1 MAVAFMPGK
10 RVTRRPG
17 GRCCTMRGDANRL
30 PTKDPVPML
39 PQSSSPESRPLRRT
53 QAQRREEAEQRMLE
67 AARRIVAEKGSLK
80 MSLSDVGVAA
90 GYSRGQPT
98 HHFGSKAALMRA
110 LALYIQ
116 RHFEN
121 ELAKATKVGRGYAL
135 LEALVTFY
143 FGRSGEEWINTRAA
157 LTLLV
162 ESFQNESNLSDIMRQ
177 YNRTWCD
184 FLATHI
190 SIAVADGDIAP
201 GVNPELLAS
210 VLLGT
215 LRGVMLQWIVEPGS
229 VDLAGASNT
238 LMALLSGQKV
248 RGSHV

>member
-1 MAVAFMPGK
+1 M
-10 RVTRRPG
+10 TRRSGDP
-17 GRCCTMRGDANRL
+17 CCRMRGDPSRL
-30 PTKDPVPML
+30 PTKDSAPMPVP
-39 PQSSSPESRPLRRT
+39 PSSREAPPLRRT

-116 RHFEN
+116 RHFEG
-121 ELAKATKVGRGYAL
+121 ELAKATQVGRGYAL

-162 ESFQNESNLSDIMRQ
+162 ESFQKESNLSDIMRQ
-177 YNRTWCD
+177 YNRTWRE
-184 FLATHI
+184 FLSTHI
-190 SIAVADGDIAP
+190 AIAVAEGDIAP
-201 GVNPELLAS
+201 GINPDHLAG
-210 VLLGT
+210 VLLGA

-229 VDLAGASNT
+229 VDLAGARDT
-238 LMALLSGQKV
+238 LKALLSGRTA
-248 RGSHV
+248 RGRRV